1 VGCERWFST
10 ESPRFWNRTS
20 KQITLGY
27 HRQSEQS
34 PLLPW
39 KIYSTTEF
47 GLGYSL
53 EFQVDAHRDTV

>member
-1 VGCERWFST
+1 MRIISTKFS
-10 ESPRFWNRTS
+10 RFMNRTS

-34 PLLPW
+34 PGQPW
-39 KIYSTTEF
+39 KIYSITKY

-53 EFQVDAHRDTV
+53 KFQMDAHGDTV